1 MVHVITG
8 VVKQAI
14 TEATAQDHAQHAVKQ
29 NIVNVLFGPFPQR
42 HLAGIGLVRESP
54 TRQAHKQSKGR
65 EVSQSIPVDGQGPQ
79 LKGNGV
85 DRGVHHHVQ
94 IVPWAFANSVTPKSA
109 GKLEAQTKFRDTMDT
124 KTIKINR
131 RSANIT
137 EGKSRAPNR
146 SMYYGMGYEE
156 SDFGKPMIGVA
167 NGHSTITP
175 CNSGLQ
181 KLSDAAV
188 AAIEAAGGNA
198 QIFGTPTISDGMAMG
213 TEGMKYSLISREV
226 ISDCIETCVQG
237 QWMDGVVVVGGCDKN
252 MPGGMMGMLR
262 ANVPAIYVYGGTI
275 LPGYY
280 KDQELNIVSVFE
292 AVGQNAAGNMSDED
306 LKQIEQRAIPG
317 TGSCGGMYTANT
329 MSSAFEAL
337 GLSLPYSST
346 MANPHDEK
354 MNSAQESARVLIEAI
369 KQDIKPRD
377 IVTKEALENAVA
389 VIMATGGSTNAVLH
403 FLAIAH
409 AAGVDWTIDD
419 FERVRRKVPVLCD
432 LKPSGKYLAV
442 DLHKAGGIP
451 QVMKIL
457 LNAGLLHGDC
467 LTITGKTVAE
477 TLKDIPDVP
486 RADQD
491 VIRPIDKPMYAE
503 GHLAILKGNL
513 SPEGAVAKITGLKNP
528 VITGPARVFDDEQS
542 ALQAI
547 LDGKI
552 VAGDV
557 MVLRYLGP
565 KGGPGMPEMLAPTGA
580 LIGAGLGE
588 SVGLITDGRFSGGTW
603 GMVVGHVAPEAA
615 AGGNIAFVHEGDSIT
630 IDARQLLLQLNVDD
644 AVLAQRK
651 VGWKAP
657 LPRYMRG
664 VQAKFA
670 FNASSASKGA
680 VLDDY

>member
-1 MVHVITG
+1 M
-8 VVKQAI
+8 
-14 TEATAQDHAQHAVKQ
+14 
-29 NIVNVLFGPFPQR
+29 
-42 HLAGIGLVRESP
+42 ES
-54 TRQAHKQSKGR
+54 
-65 EVSQSIPVDGQGPQ
+65 
-79 LKGNGV
+79 
-85 DRGVHHHVQ
+85 
-94 IVPWAFANSVTPKSA
+94 
-109 GKLEAQTKFRDTMDT
+109 

-156 SDFGKPMIGVA
+156 GDFGKPMIGVA

-181 KLSDAAV
+181 KLADAAV

-213 TEGMKYSLISREV
+213 TEGMKYSLVSREV

-292 AVGQNAAGNMSDED
+292 AVGQNAAGNLSDED

-354 MNSAQESARVLIEAI
+354 MNSAQESARVLIEAV
-369 KQDIKPRD
+369 KKDIKPRD

-409 AAGVDWTIDD
+409 AAGVEWSIDD

-457 LNAGLLHGDC
+457 LKAGLLHGDC

-477 TLKDIPDVP
+477 TLKDIPDAP

-542 ALQAI
+542 ALKAI

-615 AGGNIAFVHEGDSIT
+615 AGGNIALVHEGDSIT
-630 IDARQLLLQLNVDD
+630 IDARQLLLQVNIDD
-644 AVLAQRK
+644 AELAKRRAN
-651 VGWKAP
+651 WKAP